1 VVERRKSGGGG
12 GVEEREESVGVEGV
26 VLAKFEVVEGGKL
39 ADEAER
45 CVGNDVA
52 SKVEVFEEG
61 KMGREGR

>member
-1 VVERRKSGGGG
+1 VVERRKRAGGG
-12 GVEEREESVGVEGV
+12 GVEEREESVGGEGV